1 MANHGIAQ
9 SLELFTPEV
18 IASETPTG
26 SIAVEFVR
34 WCCSH
39 GDSFRNSPDATN
51 LQYWLRKT
59 QTLLAK
65 EDEGGVLAES
75 RHLLMKRIEQ
85 HVRKSA
91 SSSVES

>member
-1 MANHGIAQ
+1 MANHATAP

-18 IASETPTG
+18 IASETPAG

-39 GDSFRNSPDATN
+39 GDDFRNSPDATN
-51 LQYWLRKT
+51 LQFWLSKT
-59 QTLLAK
+59 NTRLSK
-65 EDEGGVLAES
+65 VDEGYVLTES

-85 HVRKSA
+85 HVRKSSTA
-91 SSSVES
+91 MAES

>member
-1 MANHGIAQ
+1 MGNSATAQ

-18 IASETPTG
+18 IASETPLG

-39 GDSFRNSPDATN
+39 GEDFRNSPDATN
-51 LQYWLRKT
+51 LHFWLRKT
-59 QTLLAK
+59 NSTLSNS
-65 EDEGGVLAES
+65 DEGHVLAES
-75 RHLLMKRIEQ
+75 RKLLLKRIEQ

-91 SSSVES
+91 THAES